1 MTPRFIPFAL
11 IVLLVVL
18 HGQLWFGR
26 GSIPSVSKMQG
37 QLTEQKSKNAQA
49 SVANDR
55 LSAEI
60 ADLKGGLEIIEER
73 ARAELGMVRNNEI
86 FVQIA
91 K

>member
-1 MTPRFIPFAL
+1 MSPRFIPLAL
-11 IVLLVVL
+11 IALLVIL
-18 HGQLWFGR
+18 HGQLWLGR
-26 GSIPSVSKMQG
+26 GSVPSVSKMQG
-37 QLTEQKSKNAQA
+37 QLTEQKSKNALA

-60 ADLKGGLEIIEER
+60 ADLKGGLEIVEQR

>member
-26 GSIPSVSKMQG
+26 GSVQSVSKMQG
-37 QLTEQKSKNAQA
+37 QLTEQKSKNSLA

-60 ADLKGGLEIIEER
+60 ADLKGGLEIVEER

>member
-37 QLTEQKSKNAQA
+37 QLTAQKSKNAQA

>member
-1 MTPRFIPFAL
+1 MTPRLIPFAL
-11 IVLLVVL
+11 LVLLVIL

-26 GSIPSVSKMQG
+26 GSVQSVSKMQG
-37 QLTEQKSKNAQA
+37 QLTEQKSKNALA

-60 ADLKGGLEIIEER
+60 ADLKGGLEIVEER

>member
-26 GSIPSVSKMQG
+26 GSVPSVSKMQS
-37 QLTEQKSKNAQA
+37 QLTEQKSKNALA

-60 ADLKGGLEIIEER
+60 ADLKGGLEIVEER

>member
-1 MTPRFIPFAL
+1 
-11 IVLLVVL
+11 
-18 HGQLWFGR
+18 
-26 GSIPSVSKMQG
+26 MQG
-37 QLTEQKSKNAQA
+37 QLTEQKSKNALA

-60 ADLKGGLEIIEER
+60 ADLKGGLEIVEER

>member
-1 MTPRFIPFAL
+1 MTPRFISIAL
-11 IVLLVVL
+11 IALLVVL

-26 GSIPSVSKMQG
+26 GSVPSVSTMQG
-37 QLTEQKSKNAQA
+37 QLADQKIKNGLAA
-49 SVANDR
+49 VANDR

-60 ADLKGGLEIIEER
+60 ADLKGGLEIVEER
-73 ARAELGMVRNNEI
+73 ARVELGMVRNNEI